1 MCQES
6 RIFINVIN
14 LPAAVNRRN
23 QTPNEDKGAAL
34 LDHIVSK
41 FLLILQSRLKKTKA
55 IIVQIF
61 VVMMSSEAESEQIIS
76 LFQEMEFGIE
86 GL

>member
-1 MCQES
+1 
-6 RIFINVIN
+6 
-14 LPAAVNRRN
+14 VNRRN
-23 QTPNEDKGAAL
+23 QTPNEAKGAAV

-55 IIVQIF
+55 IIIQIF
-61 VVMMSSEAESEQIIS
+61 VVMMSSEAESEHIIS
-76 LFQEMEFGIE
+76 SFQGMEFGIE